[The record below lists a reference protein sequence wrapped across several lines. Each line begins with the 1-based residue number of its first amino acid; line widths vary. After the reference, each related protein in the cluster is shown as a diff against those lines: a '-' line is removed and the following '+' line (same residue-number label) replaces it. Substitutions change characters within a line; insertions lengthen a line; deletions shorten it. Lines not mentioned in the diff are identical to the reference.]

1 MDAGVPGGER
11 LSMARERAPISTICI
26 ALGQHVRAGI
36 EDNLWG
42 PMKGQRFTTVEMV
55 RKMVSIASEL
65 GRPIATAEET
75 KRILKLGEWYD
86 TAEETLFKLG
96 LPPNPQDGERGF
108 LTYDTDGRI
117 PALAETPS
125 DPRYVL

>member
-1 MDAGVPGGER
+1 
-11 LSMARERAPISTICI
+11 
-26 ALGQHVRAGI
+26 
-36 EDNLWG
+36 
-42 PMKGQRFTTVEMV
+42 
-55 RKMVSIASEL
+55 MVSIASEL